1 MLRAHCYVCNDA
13 KKHRMKVDD
22 LERITRCMKR
32 FATEK
37 VEAKELDIRRNKE
50 LRKIMMNLSYDKP
63 SIHYMCGHCVK
74 VNGRDLD
81 IAFKGLE
88 DTYMRLVV
96 SLLKTKD
103 KDYFTRVKSELI
115 RLLSG
120 HLPRHA
126 RSLNMIVFSEKI
138 ESK

>member
-13 KKHRMKVDD
+13 KKHRMKVND

-37 VEAKELDIRRNKE
+37 VEAKELDVRRNKE

-63 SIHYMCGHCVK
+63 SIRYMCGQCVK
-74 VNGRDLD
+74 VNDYDLD
-81 IAFKGLE
+81 IAYKRLE
-88 DTYMRLVV
+88 ETYMKLVV

-103 KDYFTRVKSELI
+103 KDYFARVKSELG

-120 HLPRHA
+120 HLPRYA
-126 RSLNMIVFSEKI
+126 RSLNLIVFSEEK
-138 ESK
+138 ETE